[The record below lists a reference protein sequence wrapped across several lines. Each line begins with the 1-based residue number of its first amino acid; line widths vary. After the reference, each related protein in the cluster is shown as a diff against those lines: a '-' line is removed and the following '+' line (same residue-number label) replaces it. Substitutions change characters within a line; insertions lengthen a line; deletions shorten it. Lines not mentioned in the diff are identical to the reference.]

1 MFSFNF
7 IRKRPPLTY
16 YGGKQQLS
24 KRIVPLI
31 PAHKIYDE
39 PFFGG
44 GAIFF
49 AKEPSKVEFIND
61 TNGEV
66 INFYQVLKRD
76 FKALKKEVDCTL
88 HSEFQH
94 KQAIEI
100 YRNPEGRTPLKR
112 AWAVWVLSHQS
123 IYAILCNSWKLSK
136 LRNAAHS
143 VTNKK
148 EEFAEAY
155 QARLENT
162 SIFCRDALDV
172 IAKTDTEETFHYVDL
187 PYYNSDGGHYKGYTR
202 EDFEKLLKLLSG
214 IKGKFMLSSYPSD
227 LIDQYIH
234 MNGWRTIEIEMQRSA
249 GGGRKTEVI
258 TINYEP
264 PLSEA
269 EIAQAA

>member
-1 MFSFNF
+1 
-7 IRKRPPLTY
+7 
-16 YGGKQQLS
+16 
-24 KRIVPLI
+24 
-31 PAHKIYDE
+31 
-39 PFFGG
+39 
-44 GAIFF
+44 
-49 AKEPSKVEFIND
+49 
-61 TNGEV
+61 
-66 INFYQVLKRD
+66 
-76 FKALKKEVDCTL
+76 
-88 HSEFQH
+88 
-94 KQAIEI
+94 
-100 YRNPEGRTPLKR
+100 
-112 AWAVWVLSHQS
+112 VWVLSHQS

-148 EEFAEAY
+148 EEFTEAY
-155 QARLENT
+155 QTRLENT

-172 IAKTDTEETFHYVDL
+172 IAKTDTPDTFHYVDP

-234 MNGWRTIEIEMQRSA
+234 MNGWRTIKIEMQRSA

-264 PLSEA
+264 PLTEA
-269 EIAQAA
+269 EVAQAA

>member
-7 IRKRPPLTY
+7 FKRPPLTY

-31 PAHKIYDE
+31 PEHKIYDE

-49 AKEPSKVEFIND
+49 AKPPAKVEFIND

-66 INFYQVLKRD
+66 VNFYRVLKHD
-76 FKALKKEVDCTL
+76 FAALKKDVDCTL
-88 HSEFQH
+88 HSEGQH
-94 KQAIEI
+94 KEAIAI
-100 YRNPEGRTPLKR
+100 YRNPEGATPVRR

-123 IYAILCNSWKLSK
+123 IYAILCNSWKCSMQRNSAK
-136 LRNAAHS
+136 L

-148 EEFAEAY
+148 EAFTEAY
-155 QARLENT
+155 QERLENT

-172 IAKTDTEETFHYVDL
+172 IAKTDTPETFHYVDP
-187 PYYNSDGGHYKGYTR
+187 PYFQSDMGHYKGYSR
-202 EDFEKLLKLLSG
+202 EDFEKLLKLLSTV
-214 IKGKFMLSSYPSD
+214 KGKFMLSSYPSD
-227 LIDQYIH
+227 LLKQYIKE
-234 MNGWRTIEIEMQRSA
+234 NSWRTIEIEMRRSA
-249 GGGRKTEVI
+249 GGGVKTEVI

-264 PLSEA
+264 PLCDA
-269 EIAQAA
+269 ELAQAA